1 MKKNFGLSLTALGA
15 LSPGKTNVAV
25 CGVVQLFK
33 AATRSKGKDYYSTI
47 WLVDQTSPK
56 QPVSCTVFSPT
67 EQLLPKDIPIGCIV
81 LLKGL
86 KTNVYQ
92 GKIQALGHERTL
104 IGVFP
109 NVPSAPSPTNISE
122 WYYLTPREA
131 EVVQQLKAWSW
142 QQSVLQLRTALSQIG
157 VGHFFNTV
165 CRVAAVHECAENN
178 LTVLEVFDGTVPKLD
193 CKRHDADQGN
203 WITTRDT
210 QLSVRYGVHICEV
223 QLNALSTPMVVSPG
237 DIVSLINMHAKPL
250 TSSTDQDNLQV
261 QLTVLPQHI
270 DGAVKLLEGQ
280 QPADIVEF
288 ISSFSVPFG
297 PFPEH
302 RKPSNMCPEP
312 LFEILNEE
320 SKQCA
325 TTEEVLTSSPGGVFV
340 VEGVV
345 TSIAHGPVEEL
356 SQLRCSMCRTRYAT
370 PRPDSPAS
378 PDSEVC
384 VFCSDSEGVGPPVC
398 YTYVFILCLQGESGT
413 IEICVTAEEAE
424 RFLHDLPPVNLYTDV
439 ASRDRLLSVL
449 YMITGGNDP
458 FYVISTRVDYE
469 RPKVR
474 CCVRAFT
481 SIDGTTRFTLVDTVC
496 RALV

>member
-1 MKKNFGLSLTALGA
+1 MQKNFGLSLTSLGT
-15 LSPGKTNVAV
+15 LSSGKTNVAV

-56 QPVSCTVFSPT
+56 QPVSCTVFNPT
-67 EQLLPKDIPIGCIV
+67 EQLLPKDIPIGSIV

-92 GKIQALGHERTL
+92 GKIQALGHEHTL
-104 IGVFP
+104 FGVFP
-109 NVPSAPSPTNISE
+109 NNPSAPSPTSVSG

-131 EVVQQLKAWSW
+131 EVVQQLKTWSW
-142 QQSVLQLRTALSQIG
+142 QQSVLLLCTALSQVS

-178 LTVLEVFDGTVPKLD
+178 LTVLEVFDGTIPKVD
-193 CKRHDADQGN
+193 CKRRDTDQGS
-203 WITTRDT
+203 WITTQDA
-210 QLSVRYGVHICEV
+210 QLCINYGVHICEV
-223 QLNALSTPMVVSPG
+223 HLNDLSTPIVVSPG
-237 DIVSLINMHAKPL
+237 DFVSLINIHAKPL

-261 QLTVLPQHI
+261 QLTILPQHI
-270 DGAVKLLEGQ
+270 DGAVKPLEGQ

-288 ISSFSVPFG
+288 INSISVPFG
-297 PFPEH
+297 PFPEL
-302 RKPSNMCPEP
+302 RKLSNMYPEP
-312 LFEILNEE
+312 LFEILNGE

-325 TTEEVLTSSPGGVFV
+325 STEEVLTSSPEDEFV

-370 PRPDSPAS
+370 PRPGDPGS
-378 PDSEVC
+378 PDNKVC
-384 VFCSDSEGVGPPVC
+384 IFCSDSEGAGPLVC
-398 YTYVFILCLQGESGT
+398 YTYVFILRLQDECGT
-413 IEICVTAEEAE
+413 IEICVTAREAE
-424 RFLHDLPPVNLYTDV
+424 RFLHNLPPVNLYTDT
-439 ASRDRLLSVL
+439 ASRERVL
-449 YMITGGNDP
+449 NALYVITGGNDP
-458 FYVISTRVDYE
+458 FYVVSTGVDYK

-474 CCVRAFT
+474 CCVKAFT
-481 SIDGTTRFTLVDTVC
+481 SIDGTTRFTLLDTVN